1 MKTNSKSEATI
12 LCEKALENI
21 FAENAEMNIL
31 PKTNDIITRMLKHQ
45 LSLEE
50 VYEEISEKLGESL
63 GTIQAFFEIC
73 LRTARLYNQSE
84 VSNSKAEYKSLQTI
98 NSEIAKKAD
107 KLKALLA
114 EREQL
119 ENSSGHSCGA
129 HYHIADLVCAA
140 AKTNGKDHFLNKA
153 EIVLEDLADV
163 CEFKYWP
170 TLEEIIGEI
179 GKNAAAVKT
188 YTRDKNLRAETVGQR
203 YSNTLFWKALH
214 NEIDEGK
221 KAYINR
227 IPPSFN
233 MTNQALAT
241 LTNCLLYLREDEL
254 TTAATVNSFKG
265 NLRNSMKV
273 NE

>member
-1 MKTNSKSEATI
+1 MKTNSKSEAII

-21 FAENAEMNIL
+21 FAENTEKNMLGKSNE
-31 PKTNDIITRMLKHQ
+31 IITRMLKHQ

-84 VSNSKAEYKSLQTI
+84 VSNSKAEHKSLQTI
-98 NSEIAKKAD
+98 NSEIAKEAD

-203 YSNTLFWKALH
+203 YSKTLFWKALH
-214 NEIDEGK
+214 NEIDAGK

-241 LTNCLLYLREDEL
+241 LTNCLLDLREDDWA
-254 TTAATVNSFKG
+254 TAATVNSFKG